1 MGSWT
6 RSDNLLNLDHQADLK
21 SWADELW
28 KLATANTALHLVLT
42 EKSELNL
49 NDGDGGGRGKKE
61 VWCRAPMVDPEVFRK
76 QMYCAE
82 ESTCDIVGTFRRPH
96 NSFPRRYAPAL
107 HRRILTSHAF
117 LYCVKRSVHENRLI
131 KPFTRARWS
140 QSHTNNECFKLV
152 EALLQIYSCFFS
164 HTIGYNYTWLA
175 AISSLTVSLHYLPRC
190 LCSTAHAGLPF
201 SDFK

>member
-1 MGSWT
+1 MNCENSPQQIQLCTWCSLRSQNWTLTTETVAAEARKKFGAAPPWWTLRSFGSKCT
-6 RSDNLLNLDHQADLK
+6 VLRKVLVTLLGLFGAH
-21 SWADELW
+21 
-28 KLATANTALHLVLT
+28 
-42 EKSELNL
+42 
-49 NDGDGGGRGKKE
+49 
-61 VWCRAPMVDPEVFRK
+61 
-76 QMYCAE
+76 
-82 ESTCDIVGTFRRPH
+82 I
-96 NSFPRRYAPAL
+96 
-107 HRRILTSHAF
+107 ILSPVVTPLLCIDAF

-175 AISSLTVSLHYLPRC
+175 AISSFTVSLHYLPRC